1 MDWNQA
7 SFLALSLT
15 GLIIMAW
22 GSFGAWLLCAFMSVT
37 RKLILLPIGMGA
49 LVVAA
54 AIKFFGG

>member
-15 GLIIMAW
+15 GLLIMAW
-22 GSFGAWLLCAFMSVT
+22 GSLGAWFLCAFMNIT
-37 RKLILLPIGMGA
+37 QKLILLPIGMGS
-49 LVVAA
+49 LIVFA

>member
-1 MDWNQA
+1 MDWNTA

-22 GSFGAWLLCAFMSVT
+22 GSLGTWLLCTFMGVT
-37 RKLILLPIGMGA
+37 DKLILLPIGMGA
-49 LVVAA
+49 LVVFA

>member
-22 GSFGAWLLCAFMSVT
+22 GSFGVWLLCAFMSVT
-37 RKLILLPIGMGA
+37 RKMILLPIGMGS
-49 LVVAA
+49 LVVFT